1 MHHPTY
7 EQVDRVASAF
17 EALAEEHNASV
28 RMTEADISREHPSD
42 DTPVCGTIACHAG
55 WYAYHANRQHI
66 RWKIRWK
73 QSSNATRRYTAVAPQ
88 ATDGT
93 EEIHDLPVTF
103 VCGGQCMAQ
112 DLGFP
117 GSHAVLDMLRYYAS
131 NPEIW
136 GNPFGY
142 EMFDS
147 TWAFSDLEDPPPDLD
162 LSHLAKHWRM
172 VAERTKAAPKHKRP
186 SRHPST

>member
-7 EQVDRVASAF
+7 EQVDRVASVF

-28 RMTEADISREHPSD
+28 RMTEADIIRNHPSD

-55 WYAYHANRQHI
+55 WYAYHTKRQHI
-66 RWKIRWK
+66 RWKRWK
-73 QSSNATRRYTAVAPQ
+73 QYSDVTRLYTAVAPQ
-88 ATDGT
+88 ATDDT

-103 VCGGQCMAQ
+103 ILGCQYMAQ
-112 DLGFP
+112 DLGFTGP
-117 GSHAVLDMLRYYAS
+117 NPVLDMLRYYMS
-131 NPEIW
+131 NTEIW

-147 TWAFSDLEDPPPDLD
+147 KWAFSDLDDPPPDLD

-172 VAERTKAAPKHKRP
+172 VAERTKNHAESHSPK
-186 SRHPST
+186 